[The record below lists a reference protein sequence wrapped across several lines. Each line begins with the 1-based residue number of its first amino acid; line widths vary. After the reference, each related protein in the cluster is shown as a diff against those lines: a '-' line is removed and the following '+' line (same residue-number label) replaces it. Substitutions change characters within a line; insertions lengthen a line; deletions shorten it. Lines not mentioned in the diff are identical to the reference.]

1 MANDL
6 ALIEQIQLPA
16 NPDRLPSWPAWLRQ
30 RNAVLESGLDLL
42 PNGIPDP
49 YGQATLPR
57 ELILNS
63 SERVMVEQHIAE
75 LSRHVGLDQPFKH
88 RDRVLTNDQA
98 ISTMIAELLL
108 RRKGAKLD
116 KAASDALT
124 DEYLD
129 ALEDLPAWT
138 VRAARRK
145 WNRGESVRMD
155 PKKPHDFTWNIE
167 PPVLRYLAT
176 VELAGIKWEMRQ
188 LKRLLGATVR
198 MTEDQLADGRAAM
211 VGLSIA
217 IKSGDFDAA
226 RALTFERA
234 IERGERERAEAA
246 TLIVPMPNLLNS
258 RATAAPP
265 EPCTF
270 DPGPEFK
277 VRTFEDGHPTGAYQ
291 EAETG

>member
-1 MANDL
+1 MGREL
-6 ALIEQIQLPA
+6 ALIEPIQLPA
-16 NPDRLPSWPAWLRQ
+16 NPARLPSLPAWLRQ

-42 PNGIPDP
+42 PNGLPDP
-49 YGQATLPR
+49 CGQATLPR
-57 ELILNS
+57 ELILSS
-63 SERVMVEQHIAE
+63 SERVMVEQHIE
-75 LSRHVGLDQPFKH
+75 QLSRHVGLDQPFEH

-98 ISTMIAELLL
+98 IATMIAELLL

-176 VELAGIKWEMRQ
+176 VELAGIKWEIRQ
-188 LKRLLGATVR
+188 LERLLGATIR
-198 MTEDQLADGRAAM
+198 PTEEQLSTGRAAM
-211 VGLSIA
+211 RGLALRMKNGA
-217 IKSGDFDAA
+217 IGD
-226 RALTFERA
+226 LTFEQA
-234 IERGERERAEAA
+234 VALGNEA
-246 TLIVPMPNLLNS
+246 
-258 RATAAPP
+258 
-265 EPCTF
+265 PCPRYSYF
-270 DPGPEFK
+270 D
-277 VRTFEDGHPTGAYQ
+277 T
-291 EAETG
+291 